1 MLICMTT
8 SRLDELVCFAIYSAA
23 NSTSQAYRQ
32 VLAPWNLT
40 YTQYLVLVVLS
51 DGDRTVSALGR
62 ELGLDS
68 GTVSPLAARLE
79 ARGLVVR
86 ERRERDERV
95 VTVALTAEGR
105 STHRA
110 VADAVGCLGPG
121 FVGASPDLPELI
133 RQLHEV
139 THNMRQ
145 LTTDLRDA

>member
-1 MLICMTT
+1 MTT

-51 DGDRTVSALGR
+51 DGDRTVTTLGH

-68 GTVSPLAARLE
+68 GTVSPLLARLE

-86 ERRERDERV
+86 ERR
-95 VTVALTAEGR
+95 
-105 STHRA
+105 
-110 VADAVGCLGPG
+110 
-121 FVGASPDLPELI
+121 
-133 RQLHEV
+133 
-139 THNMRQ
+139 
-145 LTTDLRDA
+145 